1 MTEPV
6 EPQEPQEP
14 QEPVEAPETPQE
26 PSDEPDRRG
35 AEDGDPAPPEGAE
48 QEPSSGQPQG
58 KSEKEIEKGL
68 QALEREAQ
76 RHAKRVGEIME
87 EDAQHLVR
95 CELCAPLIP
104 GFRWP
109 QVPDDQRAAVMLAIG
124 FDPEPDLRADTQSGV
139 CPDCD
144 GWGQVATGSKVQG
157 QGALPCTSC
166 KGKGWR
172 GPRER
177 QAGSIVQGNI
187 PAEIVNGPQ
196 PEAPLDPDREAAR
209 AAAQAAG
216 FMVIDTRAPAAT

>member
-1 MTEPV
+1 MADEEQEQNGDQTEA
-6 EPQEPQEP
+6 
-14 QEPVEAPETPQE
+14 PVEAPETPQE

-35 AEDGDPAPPEGAE
+35 AEDGDPPPPESAE
-48 QEPSSGQPQG
+48 QDQSPEQPQA

-68 QALEREAQ
+68 KALEKEAQ
-76 RHAKRVGEIME
+76 RHANRVGEIME
-87 EDAQHLVR
+87 EDAQHLLR

-124 FDPEPDLRADTQSGV
+124 FDPEPDLRSDTQSGV
-139 CPDCD
+139 CPGCD

-157 QGALPCTSC
+157 QRALPCTSC
-166 KGKGWR
+166 GGKGWR
-172 GPRER
+172 GPRE
-177 QAGSIVQGNI
+177 QAAPQLTPVSPSGAPS
-187 PAEIVNGPQ
+187 NGP
-196 PEAPLDPDREAAR
+196 PGDVPLDPDREATR